1 MKPDRYGWKIA
12 PHVFKAK
19 PEKPEDC
26 AECGKRHT
34 FSAHGIVP
42 MDLGLTP
49 PSSYITEKAPDSD
62 DL

>member
-1 MKPDRYGWKIA
+1 MKPDRYGRGIR
-12 PHVFKAK
+12 PHLFKAK

-34 FSAHGIVP
+34 FEAHGIAP
-42 MDLGLTP
+42 MDLLIVP

-62 DL
+62 EL